1 MSLELR
7 NAHSVL
13 AALQARPADVE
24 EVVLP
29 QRPSGVWRTI
39 ASLATE
45 AGVPTRLAP
54 PPGERAGDPRSP
66 RGRSDTGPKLGRVGA
81 ACAIVAERA
90 PVAIETLL
98 ARPAGDAPGLW
109 LALDSIQDPRNVGAI
124 FRSAAF
130 FGVRGVVL
138 GEHRAA
144 ALTAVAY
151 DTASGGLESV
161 PFAVEINLRRALT
174 AAKDAGLWIL
184 GTSEHAKQSVASVP
198 RDRDWLLV
206 VGNEERGLRRL
217 TLDACDAVCMIPAP
231 PTPRAGDPAV
241 VRSLNVSVATGVALA
256 ILSGLG
262 Q

>member
-13 AALQARPADVE
+13 AALRARPADVE

-29 QRPSGVWRTI
+29 QRPVGAWRTI
-39 ASLATE
+39 ADLARD

-54 PPGERAGDPRSP
+54 PPGDRPDSA
-66 RGRSDTGPKLGRVGA
+66 RGRRDPAPKLGREGA
-81 ACAIVAERA
+81 ACAIVAERP

-98 ARPAGDAPGLW
+98 ARPTGDAPGLW

-151 DTASGGLESV
+151 DTASGGVESV

-184 GTSEHAKQSVASVP
+184 GTSEHATQSVASVP

-217 TLDACDAVCMIPAP
+217 TLEACDALCMIPAP

-256 ILSGLG
+256 VLSGLG

>member
-98 ARPAGDAPGLW
+98 ARPPATP
-109 LALDSIQDPRNVGAI
+109 
-124 FRSAAF
+124 
-130 FGVRGVVL
+130 
-138 GEHRAA
+138 
-144 ALTAVAY
+144 
-151 DTASGGLESV
+151 TASGSRSTRSRTR
-161 PFAVEINLRRALT
+161 ATSARSSDRRRSSAC
-174 AAKDAGLWIL
+174 AASCW
-184 GTSEHAKQSVASVP
+184 ASIAP
-198 RDRDWLLV
+198 R
-206 VGNEERGLRRL
+206 
-217 TLDACDAVCMIPAP
+217 P
-231 PTPRAGDPAV
+231 
-241 VRSLNVSVATGVALA
+241 
-256 ILSGLG
+256 
-262 Q
+262 